1 MLLGFIFEPGLQLS
15 PAVAAA
21 VQVCVYS
28 AAAAAAAAQ
37 TRISV
42 RGCGSDLSRRPGYAM
57 NHKGEHRNVLFS
69 HLCSPVHSPVKLG
82 LLLPNFE
89 FSSENTKVASL

>member
-28 AAAAAAAAQ
+28 APAAAAR
-37 TRISV
+37 TRISA
-42 RGCGSDLSRRPGYAM
+42 RACGSDLNRRPGYAM
-57 NHKGEHRNVLFS
+57 NHKGEHRNVFFFN
-69 HLCSPVHSPVKLG
+69 LCCPVHSPAKERCQILR
-82 LLLPNFE
+82 F
-89 FSSENTKVASL
+89 F